1 MEKNIEESR
10 YFNENDKQNI
20 FQKYCSNFEIGG
32 KMMKALLKFKWP
44 ISILVI
50 IVIALSLFSHLIY
63 FNLQKVKLSLRDD
76 TTSQKYEQMLKDV
89 GANSNSMVAV
99 IDLKKPINSNGNDQL
114 ESYIKN

>member
-1 MEKNIEESR
+1 
-10 YFNENDKQNI
+10 
-20 FQKYCSNFEIGG
+20 
-32 KMMKALLKFKWP
+32 MMKALLKFKWP

-50 IVIALSLFSHLIY
+50 IVIALSLIFSP
-63 FNLQKVKLSLRDD
+63 NLSQLAKEKVKLSLRVILHHK
-76 TTSQKYEQMLKDV
+76 KYEQMLKDV

>member
-1 MEKNIEESR
+1 
-10 YFNENDKQNI
+10 
-20 FQKYCSNFEIGG
+20 
-32 KMMKALLKFKWP
+32 MMKALLKFKWP

-50 IVIALSLFSHLIY
+50 IVIALSLIFSP
-63 FNLQKVKLSLRDD
+63 NLSQLAKEKGEIKPPSD

-114 ESYIKN
+114 ESYIKKN

>member
-1 MEKNIEESR
+1 
-10 YFNENDKQNI
+10 
-20 FQKYCSNFEIGG
+20 
-32 KMMKALLKFKWP
+32 MMKALLKFKWP

-50 IVIALSLFSHLIY
+50 IVIALSLIFSP
-63 FNLQKVKLSLRDD
+63 NLSQLAKKGEIKPPSD

-114 ESYIKN
+114 ESYIKKLKSR